1 MTLGEKIKSL
11 RKGLGMSQ
19 EKLAELMGIS
29 RQAVAKWENGQSAPS
44 TANLFKLAEILNT
57 TTAFLLADDDAK
69 DTGTEENT
77 DETKAVLSQAEEF
90 YRVFKTE
97 EERKNKEK
105 KQRIRKNII
114 WALVVILAYLAV
126 YIIGRLIWCRTDSSL
141 TGLLWA
147 STPEGENSYL
157 YGWLLSSGLFW
168 VSLAISALPALLG
181 KKYFSAIT
189 FSGFIIGLIL
199 GIVFGPNPEGASL
212 GQSHYGWAVWGGIFI
227 LSVILGIIFEVLK
240 KRSSKDIYFKTN

>member
-90 YRVFKTE
+90 YRVFKAE

-114 WALVVILAYLAV
+114 RALVVILAYLAV
-126 YIIGRLIWCRTDSSL
+126 YIIGRLIWCRTNSSL

-189 FSGFIIGLIL
+189 FGGFILGLIL
-199 GIVFGPNPEGASL
+199 GIIFGPNPEGVPY
-212 GQSHYGWAVWGGIFI
+212 GHGHYGWAIWGGIFI

-240 KRSSKDIYFKTN
+240 KRSPKDK

>member
-19 EKLAELMGIS
+19 EKLAELMDIS

-126 YIIGRLIWCRTDSSL
+126 YIIGRLIWCRTNSSL

-189 FSGFIIGLIL
+189 FGGFILGLIL
-199 GIVFGPNPEGASL
+199 GIIFGPNPEGASL
-212 GQSHYGWAVWGGIFI
+212 GQSHYGWAVWGGLFI

-240 KRSSKDIYFKTN
+240 KHSSKDI

>member
-44 TANLFKLAEILNT
+44 TANLFKLAEMLNT

-114 WALVVILAYLAV
+114 RALVVILAYLAV
-126 YIIGRLIWCRTDSSL
+126 YIIGRLIWCRTNSSL

-189 FSGFIIGLIL
+189 FGGFILGLIL
-199 GIVFGPNPEGASL
+199 GIIFGPNPEGVPY
-212 GQSHYGWAVWGGIFI
+212 GHGHYGWAIWGGIFI

-240 KRSSKDIYFKTN
+240 KRSPKDK